1 MLSAGH
7 NNDRFVVMK
16 KIKVAFFADILIE
29 DFDGAARTMFQI
41 IKRIDPDAFEFLF
54 FCGTGP
60 EKLYGFDCIRVP
72 TITVPLNSTY
82 KMALPALAGKR
93 IRSTLE
99 QFAPD
104 VIHIATPSILGNF
117 ALKFAYSYQIPVI
130 SVYHTH
136 FISYVDYYLRYAPF
150 LIDMVKPLISENQ
163 KAFYNQC
170 DIVYVP
176 AESIAADLR
185 SMDIEEKR
193 LKIWK
198 RGLDTSVFSPE
209 RKDLDVLYKVTGNSK
224 PTILFASRLVW
235 EKNLETLIAVY
246 TTIRERNIDVNF
258 LIAGDGVARKAC
270 EKRMPE
276 AIFVGKREHAELAV
290 LYASADIF
298 LFPSISET
306 YGNVVLEAMASGLP
320 CIVANGG
327 GSADFI
333 EQGVNGFKCSPHD
346 AEDYLSKILVLLAD
360 KSLSVQFAENGLAQ
374 SKSCNWEHLTEIYF
388 NDLVSLSK
396 TILSSAV

>member
-1 MLSAGH
+1 
-7 NNDRFVVMK
+7 MK
-16 KIKVAFFADILIE
+16 KIKVAFFAEMLIE

-41 IKRIDPDAFEFLF
+41 IKRINPNHFEFLF

-72 TITVPLNSTY
+72 TIAVPLNSAY
-82 KMALPALAGKR
+82 KMAVPALAARR
-93 IRSTLE
+93 IKSMLE

-117 ALKFAYSYQIPVI
+117 ALKLAYSYQIPVI

-163 KAFYNQC
+163 KSFYNQC
-170 DIVYVP
+170 DIIYVP

-185 SMDIEEKR
+185 SMNIEGKR

-209 RKDLDVLYKVTGNSK
+209 RKNMEVMKRITGNSN

-235 EKNLETLIAVY
+235 EKNLETLITIY
-246 TTIRERNIDVNF
+246 TAIRKKNVEVNF

-270 EKRMPE
+270 EKRMPT
-276 AIFVGKREHAELAV
+276 AIFVGKLEHAELSV

-306 YGNVVLEAMASGLP
+306 YGNVVLEAMSSGLP

-333 EQGVNGFKCSPHD
+333 EQGMNGFKCSPQD
-346 AEDYLSKILVLLAD
+346 ADDYLSKIQLLLAD
-360 KSLSVQFAENGLAQ
+360 ESLRRKFAEKGLAQ
-374 SKSCNWEHLTEIYF
+374 SKNCNWEQLTQIYF
-388 NDLVSLSK
+388 NDLVNLSK
-396 TILSSAV
+396 TILSPAV

>member
-1 MLSAGH
+1 
-7 NNDRFVVMK
+7 MK
-16 KIKVAFFADILIE
+16 KIKVAFFAEILVE
-29 DFDGAARTMFQI
+29 DFDGASRTMFQI
-41 IKRIDPDAFEFLF
+41 IKRINPDNFDFLF

-60 EKLYGFDCIRVP
+60 EKLYGFDCISVP
-72 TITVPLNSTY
+72 TIAVPLNSTY

-99 QFAPD
+99 HFAPD

-117 ALKFAYSYQIPVI
+117 ALKLAYSYQIPVI

-163 KAFYNQC
+163 KNFYNQC

-176 AESIAADLR
+176 AESIADDLR
-185 SMDIEEKR
+185 SMNIEPKR
-193 LKIWK
+193 LKLWK
-198 RGLDTSVFSPE
+198 RGLDTSVFSPDRRNPQYIQE
-209 RKDLDVLYKVTGNSK
+209 ITGNAK

-235 EKNLETLIAVY
+235 EKNLETLIAIY
-246 TTIRERNIDVNF
+246 TEIKKRNIQVNF
-258 LIAGDGVARKAC
+258 IIAGDGVARKAC
-270 EKRMPE
+270 EKRMPQ
-276 AIFVGKREHAELAV
+276 AIFVGKKEHAELAV

-320 CIVANGG
+320 CIVGNGG

-333 EQGVNGFKCSPHD
+333 DQGKNGFKCSPTD
-346 AEDYLSKILVLLAD
+346 PEDYIATIVTLLDD
-360 KSLSVQFAENGLAQ
+360 KSLRIQFAEQGLAL
-374 SKSCNWEHLTEIYF
+374 SKNCNWEHLTEVYF
-388 NDLVSLSK
+388 NDLLNLSK
-396 TILSSAV
+396 TMLSPAV

>member
-1 MLSAGH
+1 
-7 NNDRFVVMK
+7 MK
-16 KIKVAFFADILIE
+16 KIKVAFFAEILVE
-29 DFDGAARTMFQI
+29 DFDGASRTMFQI
-41 IKRIDPDAFEFLF
+41 IKRIDPDNFEFLF

-60 EKLYGFDCIRVP
+60 EKLYGFDCISVP
-72 TITVPLNSTY
+72 TVAVPLNSTY

-117 ALKFAYSYQIPVI
+117 ALKLAYSYQIPVI

-136 FISYVDYYLRYAPF
+136 FISYVDYYLRYTPF

-163 KAFYNQC
+163 KNFYNQC

-185 SMDIEEKR
+185 SMNIEAKR
-193 LKIWK
+193 LKLWK
-198 RGLDTSVFSPE
+198 RGLDTSVFSPQ
-209 RKDLDVLYKVTGNSK
+209 RKSPGVIQAITGNSK

-235 EKNLETLIAVY
+235 EKNLETLIAIY
-246 TTIRERNIDVNF
+246 TTIRKRNIQVN
-258 LIAGDGVARKAC
+258 LIIAGDGVARKAC
-270 EKRMPE
+270 EKRMPT
-276 AIFVGKREHAELAV
+276 AIFVGKKEHAELAV

-320 CIVANGG
+320 CVVANGG

-333 EQGVNGFKCSPHD
+333 EQGVNGFKCSPND
-346 AEDYLSKILVLLAD
+346 AEDYITKILALLND
-360 KSLSVQFAENGLAQ
+360 DSLRIQFADMGLAQ
-374 SKSCNWEHLTEIYF
+374 SKNCNWERLTEIYF
-388 NDLVSLSK
+388 DDLVNLSK
-396 TILSSAV
+396 TILSPAV

>member
-1 MLSAGH
+1 MILGH
-7 NNDRFVVMK
+7 LESSKR
-16 KIKVAFFADILIE
+16 IRVAFFAEILVE
-29 DFDGAARTMFQI
+29 DFDGASRTMFQI
-41 IKRIDPDAFEFLF
+41 IKRINPDNFEFLF

-60 EKLYGFDCIRVP
+60 DNLYGFDCIRIPSVG
-72 TITVPLNSTY
+72 VPLNNTY
-82 KMALPALAGKR
+82 KMALPALAAGR
-93 IRSTLE
+93 IRTALE
-99 QFAPD
+99 EFAPD

-130 SVYHTH
+130 SIYHTH
-136 FISYVDYYLRYAPF
+136 FISYIDYYLRYAPF
-150 LIDMVKPLISENQ
+150 FIGMVKPLVSESQ
-163 KAFYNQC
+163 KNFYNQC
-170 DIVYVP
+170 DVVYVP
-176 AESIAADLR
+176 AESISADLR
-185 SMDIEEKR
+185 SMKIEPWR

-198 RGLDTSVFSPE
+198 RGLDTSVFSPD
-209 RKDLDVLYKVTGNSK
+209 RRNPRLMRQITGNSK

-246 TTIRERNIDVNF
+246 AEIKKCNIDVNF
-258 LIAGDGVARKAC
+258 LIVGDGVARKAC

-276 AIFVGKREHAELAV
+276 AIFAGKMEHAQLAV

-333 EQGVNGFKCSPHD
+333 EQGINGFKCRPND
-346 AEDYLSKILVLLAD
+346 AEDYIARILTLLSD
-360 KSLSVQFAENGLAQ
+360 KFLRTQFAEKGLAQ

-388 NDLVSLSK
+388 NDLERLSK
-396 TILSSAV
+396 NMLSPAI